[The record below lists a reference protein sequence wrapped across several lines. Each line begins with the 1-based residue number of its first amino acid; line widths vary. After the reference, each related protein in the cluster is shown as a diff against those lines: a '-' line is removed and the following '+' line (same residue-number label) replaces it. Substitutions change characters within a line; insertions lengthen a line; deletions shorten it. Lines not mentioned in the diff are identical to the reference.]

1 VGAGYACERAGA
13 LNAGAGIGGAHAPR
27 PWRNLNSIARAGR
40 GQAYNFS
47 VNKLEAFGL
56 IAAQAER
63 GDITFPTS
71 VNAALRL
78 QIALEDPECHMERAI
93 KLVLGE
99 PQLAARTV
107 ALANS
112 VSFNRRGD
120 AAVANV
126 RAAVMRI
133 GYRSL
138 QTLVAGIV
146 VRQFG
151 NRIVDPKLRA
161 KAEQLW
167 AHTAH
172 VAALAH
178 VLARRVTFVNP
189 DTALF
194 AGIVHEVGGF
204 YLLSRADEF
213 PGLLDDDPE
222 NWVELCEEVVN
233 REMMKKLSIPEPV
246 AGTILQLRGGWLNM
260 PPTTLLDTLILAREF
275 TPVASPLEPKRDDGA
290 DHGDSLLALVF
301 DEETLESIL
310 QESADEVKSM
320 SAALMV

>member
-1 VGAGYACERAGA
+1 MSTQLLARRAE
-13 LNAGAGIGGAHAPR
+13 
-27 PWRNLNSIARAGR
+27 
-40 GQAYNFS
+40 YNFP
-47 VNKLEAFGL
+47 VNRLETFGL

-63 GDITFPTS
+63 GEIIFPTS

-78 QIALEDPECHMERAI
+78 QLALDNPECHIEDAI

-112 VSFNRRGD
+112 AAFNRNGE
-120 AAVANV
+120 ATVTNV

-138 QTLVAGIV
+138 QMLVASLV

-151 NRIVDPKLRA
+151 SRIVDPELRL

-167 AHTAH
+167 EHTAH
-172 VAALAH
+172 VAALAQ
-178 VLARRVTFVNP
+178 VFARRVTFINP

-194 AGIVHEVGGF
+194 AAIVHEVGGF

-213 PGLLDDDPE
+213 PGLLDEDPE
-222 NWVELCEEVVN
+222 NWVSLCEEVVS
-233 REMMKKLSIPEPV
+233 REVMRKLSLPESV
-246 AGTILQLRGGWLNM
+246 VEAISNMRSGLLGM
-260 PPTTLLDTLILAREF
+260 PPSTLLDTLLLANQF
-275 TPVASPLEPKRDDGA
+275 APVRSPLSTRE
-290 DHGDSLLALVF
+290 LALPAHEDTALDFVLNQA
-301 DEETLESIL
+301 TLDSIIA
-310 QESADEVKSM
+310 ESAEEYQLM
-320 SAALMV
+320 SAALLV

>member
-1 VGAGYACERAGA
+1 
-13 LNAGAGIGGAHAPR
+13 
-27 PWRNLNSIARAGR
+27 
-40 GQAYNFS
+40 
-47 VNKLEAFGL
+47 VNRLETFGL

-63 GDITFPTS
+63 GEIIFPTS

-78 QIALEDPECHMERAI
+78 QLALDDPDCHIEDAI

-112 VSFNRRGD
+112 AAFNRNGE
-120 AAVANV
+120 ATVTNV

-138 QTLVAGIV
+138 QMLVAGMV

-151 NRIVDPKLRA
+151 SRIVDPQLRL

-167 AHTAH
+167 EHTAH
-172 VAALAH
+172 VAALAQ
-178 VLARRVTFVNP
+178 VFARRVTFVNP

-194 AGIVHEVGGF
+194 AAIVHEVGGF

-213 PGLLDDDPE
+213 PGLLDADPE
-222 NWVELCEEVVN
+222 NWIQLCEEVVS
-233 REMMKKLSIPEPV
+233 REVMRKLSIPDTVV
-246 AGTILQLRGGWLNM
+246 AAIQNLRGGLLGM
-260 PPTTLLDTLILAREF
+260 PPSTLLDTLMLANQF
-275 TPVASPLEPKRDDGA
+275 APVQSPLAAPA
-290 DHGDSLLALVF
+290 DPQRISEDSALDFVL
-301 DEETLESIL
+301 DQKTLESIQ
-310 QESADEVKSM
+310 QESAEEYQLM
-320 SAALMV
+320 SAALLV

>member
-1 VGAGYACERAGA
+1 M
-13 LNAGAGIGGAHAPR
+13 
-27 PWRNLNSIARAGR
+27 
-40 GQAYNFS
+40 
-47 VNKLEAFGL
+47 NKLETFGL

-63 GDITFPTS
+63 GEIIFPTS

-78 QIALEDPECHMERAI
+78 QLALDNPDCHIEDAI

-112 VSFNRRGD
+112 AAFNRNGE
-120 AAVANV
+120 AIVTNV

-138 QTLVAGIV
+138 QMLVASLV

-151 NRIVDPKLRA
+151 SRIVDPELRL

-167 AHTAH
+167 EHTAH
-172 VAALAH
+172 VAALAQ
-178 VLARRVTFVNP
+178 VFARRVTYINP

-194 AGIVHEVGGF
+194 AAVVHEVGGF

-213 PGLLDDDPE
+213 PGLLDADPE
-222 NWVELCEEVVN
+222 NWVELCEEVVS
-233 REMMKKLSIPEPV
+233 REVMRKLSIPETV
-246 AGTILQLRGGWLNM
+246 VSAITNMRNGLLEM
-260 PPTTLLDTLILAREF
+260 PPSTLLDTLLLANQF
-275 TPVASPLEPKRDDGA
+275 APVRSPLATKEWAPLP
-290 DHGDSLLALVF
+290 H
-301 DEETLESIL
+301 EETALDFVLDKATLDSIL
-310 QESADEVKSM
+310 QESSDDYQLM
-320 SAALMV
+320 TAALMV

>member
-1 VGAGYACERAGA
+1 MS
-13 LNAGAGIGGAHAPR
+13 LAPE
-27 PWRNLNSIARAGR
+27 
-40 GQAYNFS
+40 YNFQ
-47 VNKLEAFGL
+47 VNRLETFGL

-63 GDITFPTS
+63 GEIIFPTS

-78 QIALEDPECHMERAI
+78 QLALDNPDCHIEDAI

-112 VSFNRRGD
+112 AAFNRNGE
-120 AAVANV
+120 AIVTNV

-138 QTLVAGIV
+138 QMLVASLV

-151 NRIVDPKLRA
+151 SRIVDPELRF

-167 AHTAH
+167 EHTAH
-172 VAALAH
+172 AAALAQ
-178 VLARRVTFVNP
+178 VFARRVTFINP

-194 AGIVHEVGGF
+194 AAIVHEVGGF

-213 PGLLDDDPE
+213 PGLLDADPE
-222 NWVELCEEVVN
+222 NWVELCEEVVS
-233 REMMKKLSIPEPV
+233 REVMRKLSIPETV
-246 AGTILQLRGGWLNM
+246 VTAITSMRNGLLDM
-260 PPTTLLDTLILAREF
+260 PPSTLLDTLLLANQF
-275 TPVASPLEPKRDDGA
+275 APVRSPLATKEFNPLP
-290 DHGDSLLALVF
+290 H
-301 DEETLESIL
+301 EETALDFVLDKATLDSIL
-310 QESADEVKSM
+310 QESSDEYQM
-320 SAALMV
+320 MTAALMV